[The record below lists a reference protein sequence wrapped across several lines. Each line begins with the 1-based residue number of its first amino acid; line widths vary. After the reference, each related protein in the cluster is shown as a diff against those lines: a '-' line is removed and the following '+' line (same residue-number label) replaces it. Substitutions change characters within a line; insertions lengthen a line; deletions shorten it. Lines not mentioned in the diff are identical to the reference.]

1 MPSRFG
7 GAHRRAAGSLAAL
20 TLAATLLVARTSL
33 AEPTTEERAAAEALF
48 REARELIDKGE
59 LEPAC
64 GRFAESQR
72 LDPQVGTLLYLATC
86 HEQIG
91 KTATAW
97 VEFTDALSQ
106 AQAAGKQDRVEQAQQ
121 GVARVEP
128 LLSKMSLH
136 VKVPTEGLKVTINGR
151 EFRTFDTS
159 LPYDPGELVV
169 EASAPGKKTHSQ
181 KVTVEKGP
189 VALDV
194 DIPELEAET
203 TLPVPNQKVTEVD
216 PTYAYIV
223 GGAGLGVTALGF
235 GFGLG
240 AMITSSNA
248 DDDCQGTV
256 CTQAGLDG
264 HDTATALAWA
274 SNVTIGVGVAAVATG
289 VILYFVGPT
298 HEVDAPS
305 ATSWAPTLLPVVDAR
320 GKGAYLPG
328 VSGTFQ

>member
-1 MPSRFG
+1 MLSPTG
-7 GAHRRAAGSLAAL
+7 GERGRLAHRLAAL
-20 TLAATLLVARTSL
+20 MFSAASLLASTAL

-48 REARELIDKGE
+48 REARSLIDQGE

-128 LLSKMSLH
+128 KLSKMAVH
-136 VKVPTEGLKVTINGR
+136 VKAPTDGLKVTINGR
-151 EFRTFDTS
+151 EFRTFDTP

-169 EASAPGKKTHSQ
+169 EASAPGRKTHTQ
-181 KVTVEKGP
+181 KVTLDKGP

-194 DIPELEAET
+194 DIPELEADGGRPIGPT
-203 TLPVPNQKVTEVD
+203 KVTEVD

-264 HDTATALAWA
+264 HDTASALAWA

-298 HEVDAPS
+298 HEVDAPR
-305 ATSWAPTLLPVVDAR
+305 ATSWAPTLLPVVDSR
-320 GKGAYLPG
+320 GQSAWLPG